1 MPFLKIETLIELGRL
16 NLDIGKYENTNYK
29 ANEVLKLITCTGFLL
44 YGPEAELILAKAY
57 FAQGK
62 IAETKS
68 FAKSAY
74 EKANQIHYHLPKTK
88 ANHLLK
94 TLPKSLT
101 N

>member
-74 EKANQIHYHLPKTK
+74 EKPTKYTITYQKPKPITY
-88 ANHLLK
+88 
-94 TLPKSLT
+94 
-101 N
+101 